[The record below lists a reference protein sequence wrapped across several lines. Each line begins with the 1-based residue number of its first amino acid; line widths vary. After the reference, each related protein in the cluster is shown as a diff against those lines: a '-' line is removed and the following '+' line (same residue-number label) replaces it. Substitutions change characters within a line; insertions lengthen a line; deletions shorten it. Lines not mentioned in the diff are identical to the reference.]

1 MRKIDAIVYHR
12 DVSRESPP
20 MRRFLTLLTISTV
33 TLLPLSAKEKQPKS
47 PMPFTVLKA
56 KTIAVVI
63 DPDAGR
69 SVRNP
74 QGNETAQRDVETA
87 LGNWGR
93 FQTTMS
99 YLNADLII
107 VIRKGTGRMVDET
120 IPDPRQNGR
129 VGTTEP
135 LDNGVYVGAQHGAQP
150 NPTSRPSKTEP
161 RPTTPV
167 QTEVT
172 TPDDTFFVY
181 MGGSDTPL
189 DDTPVWKYIAK
200 DGLKS
205 PSVPAV
211 VAFRKAFAE
220 TEQAASKNP

>member
-1 MRKIDAIVYHR
+1 
-12 DVSRESPP
+12 
-20 MRRFLTLLTISTV
+20 MRRFLTLLTLSV
-33 TLLPLSAKEKQPKS
+33 LTLLPLSAKEKQPKS

-56 KTIAVVI
+56 QTIAVII

-107 VIRKGTGRMVDET
+107 VIRKGSGRMVDET

-135 LDNGVYVGAQHGAQP
+135 LDNGIYVGAQHGTPP
-150 NPTSRPSKTEP
+150 NPTSRQTTKESQ
-161 RPTTPV
+161 PTTPTQV
-167 QTEVT
+167 EVKD
-172 TPDDTFFVY
+172 PNDTFLVY

-189 DDTPVWKYIAK
+189 DGTPIWRYVAK
-200 DGLKS
+200 DALKS

>member
-1 MRKIDAIVYHR
+1 
-12 DVSRESPP
+12 
-20 MRRFLTLLTISTV
+20 MRRAVTLTVFATLTIPVLT
-33 TLLPLSAKEKQPKS
+33 SAKEKQPKS

-56 KTIAVVI
+56 QTIAVVI
-63 DPDAGR
+63 NPDAGR

-99 YLNADLII
+99 YLNADLIV

-129 VGTTEP
+129 VGTIEP
-135 LDNGVYVGAQHGAQP
+135 LDNGIYVGAQHGTPP
-150 NPTSRPSKTEP
+150 NPTSRQTTKESQ
-161 RPTTPV
+161 PTTPTQV
-167 QTEVT
+167 EVKD
-172 TPDDTFFVY
+172 PNDTFLVY
-181 MGGSDTPL
+181 MGGGSDTPL
-189 DDTPVWKYIAK
+189 DGTPIWQYVAK

-205 PSVPAV
+205 PTVPAV
-211 VAFRKAFAE
+211 SAFRKAFAE

>member
-1 MRKIDAIVYHR
+1 
-12 DVSRESPP
+12 
-20 MRRFLTLLTISTV
+20 
-33 TLLPLSAKEKQPKS
+33 
-47 PMPFTVLKA
+47 
-56 KTIAVVI
+56 
-63 DPDAGR
+63 
-69 SVRNP
+69 
-74 QGNETAQRDVETA
+74 
-87 LGNWGR
+87 
-93 FQTTMS
+93 MS

-107 VIRKGTGRMVDET
+107 VIRKGAGRMVDET

-135 LDNGVYVGAQHGAQP
+135 LDNGVYVDAQHGTQP
-150 NPTSRPSKTEP
+150 NATSRPSKTEP

-167 QTEVT
+167 QTEIT

-189 DDTPVWKYIAK
+189 DDAPVWKYIGK

-205 PSVPAV
+205 PSVPTV